1 MVIAVLIAPSLAELV
16 KARMSQPKP
25 SPDINQPKNL
35 SQRIG
40 GWVIE
45 FISSPFLFPPLLIAV
60 NIVILLFEV
69 RRYSRVPVTIMA
81 VLFICIR
88 VAFITFFLV
97 MMFVGHLISILS
109 RGIKKTAEIQS
120 DVVEIIEIA
129 IKPPVN

>member
-1 MVIAVLIAPSLAELV
+1 
-16 KARMSQPKP
+16 
-25 SPDINQPKNL
+25 
-35 SQRIG
+35 
-40 GWVIE
+40 
-45 FISSPFLFPPLLIAV
+45 LIAV